1 MPAFTGPA
9 RSRVHRP
16 RAELLITSVVEKRL
30 GSLPASAQF
39 MRRLDVAGIIDGL
52 CPMRADIARI
62 SHGQVIEALI
72 ANRLSSP
79 TPMFRVDRWAR
90 QWAVEEVF
98 GITPDFLN
106 DDRIGRAL
114 DAIAPHLAQITGGV
128 GAQAIT
134 EFGIDTARW
143 HWDMT
148 SISLHGAY
156 EDPDTGYPM
165 VRFGHPKDRRTD
177 LKQIQTG
184 LAVTADGGIP
194 LLHRAISGGAGE
206 VSQVVD
212 AMHALQQLAQRPDF
226 LLLGDSKLLSYD
238 NVSAMNTAGVRFV
251 APAAAASVDPAVYAA
266 QDLGAA
272 TPVEYTAERDAGR
285 SAEQRGS
292 YRVVEDDAFVW
303 KGRRR
308 SDPPQVLRRIL
319 VHSSA
324 NAAGQKAAR
333 DRKLAK
339 AREDLERLTRALGSH
354 HYPDRAKV
362 DNRLA
367 AIARARHVGAYLR
380 ATTGT
385 GPDGKPTLDWS
396 LDQDAV
402 DAEAAVD
409 GWYALL
415 TNQSADQADPAQ
427 VLLHYKGQP
436 VIERRYGEFK
446 GPLAVAPMFLR
457 SNKRIAALITVICL
471 ALLVFCL
478 IERQVRQALGTQ
490 RTMRGFYLEPRAVRP
505 TGELILTALSELRIR
520 PGTATSPP
528 VVLITE
534 GIQAQLLDLL
544 DVDPTRPR
552 WLDTQIPTCERQG

>member
-1 MPAFTGPA
+1 
-9 RSRVHRP
+9 
-16 RAELLITSVVEKRL
+16 
-30 GSLPASAQF
+30 
-39 MRRLDVAGIIDGL
+39 MRRLDIAGIIDDL
-52 CPMRADIARI
+52 CPMRTDIAHI
-62 SHGQVIEALI
+62 THGQVIEVLI

-79 TPMFRVDRWAR
+79 MPMFKVNQWAG

-98 GITPDFLN
+98 GVAPDFLN

-114 DAIAPHLAQITGGV
+114 DAIAPQLAQVTGGL
-128 GAQAIT
+128 GARAIT
-134 EFGIDTARW
+134 EFGIDTTRW

-177 LKQIQTG
+177 LKQIQAG
-184 LAVTADGGIP
+184 LAVTADGAVP

-212 AMHALQQLAQRPDF
+212 TMHALQQLAARPDF

-238 NVSAMNTAGVRFV
+238 NVAAMNTAGVRFV
-251 APAAAASVDPAVYAA
+251 APAAASSVKPAVYLA
-266 QDLGAA
+266 QDPAAA
-272 TPVEYTAERDAGR
+272 TEVEYTAERDTGKPAN
-285 SAEQRGS
+285 QRGS
-292 YRVVEDDAFVW
+292 YRVVEDTAFVW
-303 KGRRR
+303 KGRRK
-308 SDPPQVLRRIL
+308 SDPPQELRRVL

-324 NAAGQKAAR
+324 NADARRAAR
-333 DRKLAK
+333 ERKLAK
-339 AREDLERLTRALGSH
+339 AREDLERLQRSLGTH
-354 HYPDRAKV
+354 HYPDQGKV
-362 DNRLA
+362 DARLA
-367 AIARARHVGAYLR
+367 AISRTRRVGAYLQ

-385 GPDGKPTLDWS
+385 DPGGKPTLAWS
-396 LDQDAV
+396 FDQNAI
-402 DAEAAVD
+402 DAEAAAD

-415 TNQSADQADPAQ
+415 TNLPAGQADPAQ

-436 VIERRYGEFK
+436 AVERRYGEFK

-505 TGELILTALSELRIR
+505 TGELILTALSDLRLR

-528 VVLITE
+528 TAIIST
-534 GIQAQLLDLL
+534 GIQAQLLELL

-552 WLDTQIPTCERQG
+552 WLDTPTPTCERQA